1 MVAFEIIQGR
11 FPMRILFIFCL
22 FFYSFCAHAVEYE
35 KPVLRAMSFS
45 SDTDANGPS
54 NADKVDINKAD
65 ARELS
70 ERLKGIGEKKA
81 QAIVSYR
88 KEHGAFRS
96 LHDLEKVKGIGPVL
110 LKKNRHLIVLTDK

>member
-1 MVAFEIIQGR
+1 
-11 FPMRILFIFCL
+11 MRILFIFCL
-22 FFYSFCAHAVEYE
+22 IFYSFCAHATEDE

-45 SDTDANGPS
+45 FDTGANGPS

-81 QAIVSYR
+81 QAIVAYR
-88 KEHGAFRS
+88 KEHGAFRA
-96 LHDLEKVKGIGPVL
+96 LRDLEKVKGVGPVFI
-110 LKKNRHLIVLTDK
+110 KKKSPPHRTDR